1 MSKILIHMDISKHG
15 EYDIFSTPDRELFY
29 QHIQNIRSGNCPNTG
44 NKLWF
49 QAIISEIST
58 GENQLEYLERN
69 MTSDYINTTYDMVV
83 VPMANIFSAD
93 YADML
98 DKLAEK
104 FSQI

>member
-1 MSKILIHMDISKHG
+1 
-15 EYDIFSTPDRELFY
+15 
-29 QHIQNIRSGNCPNTG
+29 
-44 NKLWF
+44 
-49 QAIISEIST
+49 
-58 GENQLEYLERN
+58 